1 MNSQTSNH
9 SPAGLYVHI
18 PFCVKKCPYCDF
30 YSITDLSLK
39 GRFLDGLF
47 KEMAFIQTRDLSF
60 DTIYLGGGTPSL
72 YDPSEVGGIIDSI
85 QRRFS
90 ILSHAEIT
98 LEINPCTVTVNSH
111 SLKDYRRI
119 GVNRINIGV
128 QSFQQEQLEFLGRIH
143 SVETA
148 VETITAARLAQF
160 ENIGID
166 IIYGLPGQT
175 AASLILDLK
184 KAVSFDPEHISCYM
198 LTYEPDT
205 PLTHSMNAGLFS
217 PLGDQLTGELFE
229 TARAVLDAEGYMQYE
244 ISNFA
249 KSPDFIS
256 RHNSKY
262 WDFTPYLGF
271 GPSAHS
277 FFPPE
282 RRWNHSSLSRYLADI
297 DHEKPPVAGKET
309 LTRQQ
314 QITEA
319 IYLGLRTTD
328 GIDIE
333 KFDRAYGAD
342 FKQMFDQPLDTLQD
356 DQWIELD
363 STRCRL
369 SRKGMRFLD
378 SVAKMLI
385 ESGSF

>member
-1 MNSQTSNH
+1 MT
-9 SPAGLYVHI
+9 
-18 PFCVKKCPYCDF
+18 
-30 YSITDLSLK
+30 
-39 GRFLDGLF
+39 
-47 KEMAFIQTRDLSF
+47 FIQTRDLSF

-72 YDPSEVGGIIDSI
+72 YDPSEVGDIIDSV

-98 LEINPCTVTVNSH
+98 LEINPGTVTVNSH

-119 GVNRINIGV
+119 GVNRINIGA

-175 AASLILDLK
+175 TASLILDLK

-229 TARAVLDAEGYMQYE
+229 TARAVLDAERYMQYE

-314 QITEA
+314 QIMEA
-319 IYLGLRTTD
+319 IYLGLRTTE

-333 KFDRAYGAD
+333 TFDRAYDAN
-342 FKQMFDQPLDTLQD
+342 FIQVFDQPLETLQD

-369 SRKGMRFLD
+369 TRKGMRFLD
-378 SVAKMLI
+378 SVAKLLI
-385 ESGSF
+385 ETGSF